1 MKNANSLISK
11 IVLGFLNILF
21 HVIHLLIIFF
31 YIFGWMMPETRM
43 AHYILALLILFSWFG
58 LGIFYGFGYCLVTDI
73 QWKIKKK
80 LGQDPGTEYYVK
92 YAIDK
97 VTGLNTNPKIIN
109 VVTSS
114 AYFGILIIST
124 ILFFRNFSF
133 PIR

>member
-1 MKNANSLISK
+1 MRPVERGNPLILK
-11 IVLGFLNILF
+11 VVLGLLNILF

-31 YIFGWMMPETRM
+31 YIFGWMMPETRT
-43 AHYILALLILFSWFG
+43 AHYILALLILFSWCG

-80 LGQDPGTEYYVK
+80 MGQDPGTKYYVK

-109 VVTSS
+109 GATKS

-124 ILFFRNFSF
+124 ILFF
-133 PIR
+133 

>member
-1 MKNANSLISK
+1 MKSANQLISK
-11 IVLGFLNILF
+11 IALEFLNILF

-31 YIFGWMMPETRM
+31 YLFGWMIPQTRL
-43 AHYILALLILFSWFG
+43 AHYILALLILFSWCV

-73 QWKIKKK
+73 QWKIKKMM
-80 LGQDPGTEYYVK
+80 GEDPGTKYYVK

-97 VTGLNTNPKIIN
+97 VTGLNTNPKTVN
-109 VVTSS
+109 VATKS

-124 ILFFRNFSF
+124 ILFFRNLSF